1 MAEADLLDIRRK
13 KLDELESS
21 GVDAYPRRFEVET
34 TVATVRG
41 LYESWDE
48 ERLQEEEPRARLAGR
63 IVAQRGHGK
72 AGFADLEDGG
82 QRLQL
87 YVRQDV
93 LGEDGFALWRQID
106 VGDFV
111 GIEGAVMKTRSGELS
126 VRVDA
131 LTLLSK
137 ALRPLPEKWHGLKD
151 TEIRYRQRYLDLL
164 ANPEVR
170 ETFKTRA
177 AIIRG
182 LRAHLDAHGF
192 IEVETPMMQPVYG
205 GAVARPFT
213 THHNTLDLDLYM
225 RIAPELYLKR
235 LLVGGFQR
243 VYELNRN
250 FRNEGI
256 STLHNPEFTMLE
268 FYAAYWDYGRM
279 MDFAEELL
287 TTVIETVVG
296 TGDLDFQGQTI
307 SFQRPWARLPI
318 TKALVEIGGVPEDLL
333 ADTEALRAWLVAREV
348 PVKDMSRG
356 YMLDAALG
364 KLVQPQ
370 VTAPVFVTHFP
381 REASPFSKT
390 VPGEPEVAERFEL
403 FCGGLEVANGYSE
416 INDSRE
422 QRLRME
428 EMAVNRPPDV
438 PEMVVD
444 EDYIHALEYGM
455 PPAAGIGF
463 GIDRLV
469 MLATDSPSIRDVILF
484 PLLRPKS

>member
-1 MAEADLLDIRRK
+1 VAESDLIDIRLK
-13 KLDELESS
+13 KLNDLESS
-21 GVDAYPRRFEVET
+21 GVDPYPRRFEVET
-34 TVATVRG
+34 TVATLRG
-41 LYESWDE
+41 LYEGWDE

-72 AGFADLEDGG
+72 AGFADLEDGA

-87 YVRQDV
+87 YVRKDV
-93 LGEDGFALWRQID
+93 LGEEGFELWKQVD

-111 GIEGAVMKTRSGELS
+111 GIDGAVMKTRSGELS
-126 VRVDA
+126 VRVDS

-137 ALRPLPEKWHGLKD
+137 AIRPLPEKWHGLKD

-170 ETFKTRA
+170 EIFKTRG

-182 LRAHLDAHGF
+182 LRAHLDSHGF
-192 IEVETPMMQPVYG
+192 LEVETPMMQPVYG
-205 GAVARPFT
+205 GAAARPFT

-279 MDFAEELL
+279 MEFAEELL
-287 TTVIETVVG
+287 TTVIDAVVG
-296 TGDLDFQGQTI
+296 TVDIEFQGQAI
-307 SFQRPWARLPI
+307 SFQRPWARMPI
-318 TKALVEIGGVPEDLL
+318 KEALVEIGGVPKDLL
-333 ADTEALRAWLVAREV
+333 TDTEALRAWLVERDV
-348 PVKDMSRG
+348 PVEDMSYG

-370 VTAPVFVTHFP
+370 VTSPVFVTHFP
-381 REASPFSKT
+381 TEASPFSKT
-390 VPGEPEVAERFEL
+390 VPGEPESVERFEL

-428 EMAVNRPPDV
+428 DMAVNRPPDV
-438 PEMVVD
+438 PEMDVD

>member
-1 MAEADLLDIRRK
+1 VAEADLIEIRRA
-13 KLDELESS
+13 KLDELERT
-21 GVDAYPRRFEVET
+21 GVEPYPRRFEIDT
-34 TVATVRG
+34 TVGELRG
-41 LYESWDE
+41 SYESWDE
-48 ERLQEEEPRARLAGR
+48 ERLQAEKQRSRIAGR

-72 AGFADLEDGG
+72 AGFADLEDGSH
-82 QRLQL
+82 RLQL

-93 LGEDGFALWRQID
+93 LGDDLFALWQQID

-111 GIEGAVMKTRSGELS
+111 GVEGTVMRTRSGELS
-126 VRVDA
+126 LRVED

-170 ETFKTRA
+170 EIFQTRA
-177 AIIRG
+177 AIVRG
-182 LRAHLDAHGF
+182 LRAHLDTNGF
-192 IEVETPMMQPVYG
+192 LEVETPMMQPLYG
-205 GAVARPFT
+205 GAAARPFT
-213 THHNTLDLDLYM
+213 THHNTLDLDLYL

-279 MDFAEELL
+279 MEFAEELL
-287 TTVIETVVG
+287 TTVMEAVVG
-296 TGDLDFQGQTI
+296 STELEFQGQEV
-307 SFQRPWARLPI
+307 SFKRPWARMPI
-318 TKALVEIGGVPEDLL
+318 TRALVEVGGVPEELL
-333 ADTEALRAWLVAREV
+333 GDAEALRGWLVEREV
-348 PVKDMSRG
+348 PVEQMSYG
-356 YMLDAALG
+356 FMLDAALG

-370 VTAPVFVTHFP
+370 VTSPLFVTHFP

-390 VPGEPEVAERFEL
+390 VPEDPEATERFEL
-403 FCGGLEVANGYSE
+403 FCGGLEIANGYSE

-422 QRLRME
+422 QRVRME
-428 EMAVNRPPDV
+428 DLAVNRPPDV
-438 PEMVVD
+438 PRMDVD

-469 MLATDSPSIRDVILF
+469 MLATDSASIRDVILF